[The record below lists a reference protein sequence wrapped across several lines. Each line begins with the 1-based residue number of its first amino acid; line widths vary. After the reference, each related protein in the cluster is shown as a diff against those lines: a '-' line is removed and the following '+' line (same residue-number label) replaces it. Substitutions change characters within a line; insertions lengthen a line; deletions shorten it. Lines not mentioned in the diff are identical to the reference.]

1 MADNKKY
8 YWLKLKENFFEEDTI
23 AWIEEQPNGILYS
36 NFYLKLCL
44 KALNTN
50 GLLIRN
56 VGQML
61 VPYDAKTLS
70 KITNTDIDTVRV
82 AMELFKQIGL
92 IQMMENG
99 EIYLTQLENMVGSET
114 KWAEKKRRQRKKLS
128 NIGNNETKYL
138 EGGDNVPQVSQ
149 KSPIEKEIDID
160 IEKDIDIDIE
170 KEKRKKNSHD
180 SNESSSPSS
189 SKQIEKVIHLYHEIC
204 TSLPKV
210 RSLTDDRKR
219 AIKKLLTQMS
229 MDEIKEAFEK
239 AENTPFLKGN
249 NDRGWK
255 ANIDFMSKHSHL
267 VKILEG
273 VYDTQP
279 KQPSYDIS
287 AYENMSSPL
296 SGNDTQPKNWWDE
309 TI

>member
-1 MADNKKY
+1 MANNNNKKY

-44 KALNTN
+44 KSLNTD

-61 VPYDAKTLS
+61 VPYDAKALS

-99 EIYLTQLENMVGSET
+99 EIYLTQLENMVGCES
-114 KWAEKKRRQRKKLS
+114 KWAEKKRNQRKKLT
-128 NIGNNETKYL
+128 NLNKNETKFL
-138 EGGDNVPQVSQ
+138 EGGDIVPQLSQ
-149 KSPIEKEIDID
+149 KSPREKEKDID
-160 IEKDIDIDIE
+160 IEKD

-180 SNESSSPSS
+180 SSESSPSS
-189 SKQIEKVIHLYHEIC
+189 SSQIEQVINLYQEIC
-204 TSLPKV
+204 TSLTKV
-210 RSLTDDRKR
+210 RSVTNERKR
-219 AIKKLLTQMS
+219 AIKTLLTKMS
-229 MDEIKEAFEK
+229 IEEIKEAFEK
-239 AENTPFLKGN
+239 AENTPFLKGD

-255 ANIDFMSKHSHL
+255 ANIDFMLKHIHL

-273 VYDTQP
+273 FYDSQS
-279 KQPSYDIS
+279 KRQSSYDID
-287 AYENMSSPL
+287 AYEKMSDDLFNAGKES
-296 SGNDTQPKNWWDE
+296 KNWWDAE
-309 TI
+309 V